1 MKKSLYILSVLGIC
15 ACTQPTPEGVALE
28 PVAEAAV
35 DTNYIDAPISEALTA
50 YGSLEMLPNSN
61 VRIHSFFEG
70 RVKEVKVLEGQSVQA
85 GDVLATLE
93 SAELIAQQERYYTSG
108 SDRVQAQQELERNQ
122 ALHAVGSLAD
132 KVLAESRAAFNAA
145 DIAWKAAAAQLRMAG
160 VQVSD
165 QIPEQIQSELVLR
178 SPVAGQVTAIAVN
191 RGDRVT
197 REDEVMRVASSEG
210 LRAEVLLRADR
221 AFTVNPGD
229 TCWLVRIGDTEQHPA
244 IVEVLI
250 PLADAANNTIK
261 VRCRLVSAGKRSIQ
275 GERVMIQFGQTQRAT
290 ASGE

>member
-1 MKKSLYILSVLGIC
+1 MKNSLYILLVLGIG
-15 ACTQPTPEGVALE
+15 ACTQPTPEVEVLE
-28 PVAEAAV
+28 PVAEAAA
-35 DTNYIDAPISEALTA
+35 DTNHIDAPISEALTA

-61 VRIHSFFEG
+61 VRIHTFFEG
-70 RVKEVKVLEGQSVQA
+70 RIKEVKVLEGQSVQA
-85 GDVLATLE
+85 GDALATLE
-93 SAELIAQQERYYTSG
+93 SPELIAQQERYYTSG
-108 SDRVQAQQELERNQ
+108 SDRMQAEQELERNQ

-160 VQVSD
+160 VQVGD
-165 QIPEQIQSELVLR
+165 QIPERIQSELVLR

-221 AFTVNPGD
+221 AFSVSPGD
-229 TCWLVRIGDTEQHPA
+229 TCWLVRIGDKEPYPA

-250 PLADAANNTIK
+250 PLADASNNTVK
-261 VRCRLVSAGKRSIQ
+261 VRCRVVSARMQGIQ
-275 GERVMIQFGQTQRAT
+275 GERVMIQFGQTQRAI
-290 ASGE
+290 ASED